1 MGGLQVTSRL
11 IVSFEGAQQCRTG
24 GIARPSSTNLNHSR
38 PYCVVEVDPL
48 VPVPVVV
55 PVPVPVVPVVPV
67 VVPVPLV
74 VPVLPVLVDPVVPVV
89 VPGVVPGV
97 VPVVVVL
104 FWVASPVFS
113 AVDFLPSHAASGPA
127 TARSTIASSDSR
139 WNVATLAKTF
149 PPRHWPQPQVN
160 ATSPAKFRNFRRIR
174 NAALPV
180 GNRAIS

>member
-1 MGGLQVTSRL
+1 MPNGRDCPPVQHY
-11 IVSFEGAQQCRTG
+11 
-24 GIARPSSTNLNHSR
+24 LNHSR

-55 PVPVPVVPVVPV
+55 PVPAPVVPVVPV
-67 VVPVPLV
+67 VVPVVPVPLV
-74 VPVLPVLVDPVVPVV
+74 VPVLPVLVDPVVPV
-89 VPGVVPGV
+89 VVPGV

-139 WNVATLAKTF
+139 CNVATLAKTF
-149 PPRHWPQPQVN
+149 PP
-160 ATSPAKFRNFRRIR
+160 
-174 NAALPV
+174 
-180 GNRAIS
+180 

>member
-1 MGGLQVTSRL
+1 MRSSKMGGLQVNERGQLYHSK
-11 IVSFEGAQQCRTG
+11 GAQQCRTG
-24 GIARPSSTNLNHSR
+24 GIARPSSINLNHSR

-48 VPVPVVV
+48 FPVPVVV
-55 PVPVPVVPVVPV
+55 PVPVSVVPVVPV

-74 VPVLPVLVDPVVPVV
+74 VP
-89 VPGVVPGV
+89 V

-139 WNVATLAKTF
+139 CNVATLAKTF
-149 PPRHWPQPQVN
+149 PPRYWPQPQVN
-160 ATSPAKFRNFRRIR
+160 ATSPAKFRNFRRLRI
-174 NAALPV
+174 AALPLE
-180 GNRAIS
+180 NRGIS